1 MDEDVLA
8 SMTETLLRDRPNTY
22 CLTKAIS
29 EEFLFQNAKDLPL
42 GIFRPS
48 IIGASW
54 QEPAPVSFLLLV
66 ATIFHSI
73 NNHGNKVQN

>member
-1 MDEDVLA
+1 MLA

-29 EEFLFQNAKDLPL
+29 EEYLFKHATDLPL

-54 QEPAPVSFLLLV
+54 QEPAPVSYLLLV
-66 ATIFHSI
+66 GCYNFRLLVVSSTLQCCS
-73 NNHGNKVQN
+73 

>member
-1 MDEDVLA
+1 MDEEVLA
-8 SMTETLLRDRPNTY
+8 SMTEKLLRDRPNTY

-29 EEFLFQNAKDLPL
+29 EEYLFQHAKDLPL

-54 QEPAPVSFLLLV
+54 QEPAPVSSLLLGV
-66 ATIFHSI
+66 V
-73 NNHGNKVQN
+73 KCR

>member
-1 MDEDVLA
+1 MDEDVIA

-22 CLTKAIS
+22 CLTKAVT
-29 EEFLFQNAKDLPL
+29 EEYLFKHAKDIPL

-54 QEPAPVSFLLLV
+54 QEPAPVSTVTRWLLL
-66 ATIFHSI
+66 TRWLL
-73 NNHGNKVQN
+73 GGY